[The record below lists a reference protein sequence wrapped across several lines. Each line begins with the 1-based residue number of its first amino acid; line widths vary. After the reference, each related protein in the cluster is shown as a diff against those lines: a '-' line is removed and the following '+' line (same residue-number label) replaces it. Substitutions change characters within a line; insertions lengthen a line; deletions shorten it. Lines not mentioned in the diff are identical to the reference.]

1 MNIQNCTPHAIHLIL
16 AEASHTF
23 PPSDFVARV
32 EEQLT
37 PFSTVNDIPV
47 EHMTRSK
54 VVNLPPP
61 APDTIYIVSRVVAE
75 AAPER
80 TDLVSPGQLVR
91 DQLMR
96 VVGCRTFVAGPGMVA
111 ADAAARATR

>member
-1 MNIQNCTPHAIHLIL
+1 MNIQNCTPHAVDLVL
-16 AEASHTF
+16 PTATRTF
-23 PPSDFVARV
+23 PPSAAVARV

-37 PFSTVNDIPV
+37 QIAVIDDISV

-80 TDLVSPGQLVR
+80 EDLVSPGQLVR
-91 DQLMR
+91 DAAQR
-96 VVGCRTFVAGPGMVA
+96 VIGCRTLVAGPGM
-111 ADAAARATR
+111 ARALRA

>member
-37 PFSTVNDIPV
+37 PFAEINGIPV

-54 VVNLPPP
+54 VVNLPPSS
-61 APDTIYIVSRVVAE
+61 PDTIYIVSRVVAE

-91 DQLMR
+91 DLLAR
-96 VVGCRTFVAGPGMVA
+96 VVGCRTFVAGPGMVREEA
-111 ADAAARATR
+111 MRTAR